1 MKVLLI
7 DDNETLIQIY
17 QRILTS
23 PGRETVSITDGT
35 KALETIKSCNPD
47 IILLDLMM
55 EPLSGWEILTEV
67 RNDPE
72 ISDIP
77 IIILTGKMMTI
88 EEAIMFG
95 LKIDGFVMKPLER
108 SMLVTAVEEIWDII
122 TECNDRY
129 DRAIAAGLP
138 EEKALSCRK
147 TIRKRKMIAYLK
159 DLLTRQ
165 EKMVSLRPDETVN
178 LQGVINELRQM
189 VTNEFKNIAQDE
201 MTCP

>member
-35 KALETIKSCNPD
+35 KALTTIKSCNPD

-55 EPLSGWEILTEV
+55 EPLSGWEILTQV

-88 EEAIMFG
+88 DEAIKFG
-95 LKIDGFVMKPLER
+95 LQIDGFVMKPLER
-108 SMLVTAVEEIWDII
+108 SMLVTAIEEIWDII
-122 TECNDRY
+122 TECNERY
-129 DRAIAAGLP
+129 DRAIAAGLS
-138 EEKALSCRK
+138 EEKALSCRN
-147 TIRKRKMIAYLK
+147 TIRKRKMITYLK

-165 EKMVSLRPDETVN
+165 EKMVSLRPDETTN
-178 LQGVINELRQM
+178 LQGVIDELRQM